1 MKSVTLPQFLTEAQ
15 IAEAVRLY
23 EIHGPASSVTVT
35 KILER
40 VIEPNMAMINAKL
53 GQENNARYLAYAVL
67 HALTQAEE
75 AKFS

>member
-1 MKSVTLPQFLTEAQ
+1 VKSVTLPQFLTPAQ

-23 EIHGPASSVTVT
+23 EIHGPTSSMAVT

-40 VIEPNMAMINAKL
+40 VIEPNMAAINAKL

-67 HALTQAEE
+67 HALTQADETTYD
-75 AKFS
+75 